1 MAMDMCGRIYR
12 EKPVEN
18 ILPDR
23 DSILFLFLFLGL
35 NAWTKA
41 AGKGNLILTQGSK
54 YCHGRG
60 LSGAGA

>member
-1 MAMDMCGRIYR
+1 MGMDMCGGIYR

-41 AGKGNLILTQGSK
+41 AEKGNLILTQGSK
-54 YCHGRG
+54 HCRGRG
-60 LSGAGA
+60 LNGAGA